1 MEKAA
6 GDGEEP
12 GSFRWRDLARYAVA
26 AVVTLV
32 IIAVVVKAIKVVFR
46 PDSLRLSILG
56 GSVYTTPLLSSPS
69 PSPSPQASSRA
80 AEPSLSFSFN
90 LRAENPS
97 GRVRMYYLDIIAY
110 LFNSSTP
117 ATTPT
122 PMAECL
128 VPFNIKD
135 TLVKQTLY
143 VDIIKQV
150 TVQRDPE
157 AIMLFAFDALYKTG
171 GTIKD
176 VTMRVDGTLVTEIR
190 SGFNTT
196 PQLVSYYC
204 RQLVVG
210 PYDDDA
216 TTKTQEI
223 TCTTS

>member
-1 MEKAA
+1 
-6 GDGEEP
+6 
-12 GSFRWRDLARYAVA
+12 VA
-26 AVVTLV
+26 AVVTVV

-56 GSVYTTPLLSSPS
+56 GSVYTTPSLSPPSPS
-69 PSPSPQASSRA
+69 PSPSPQAGSRA
-80 AEPSLSFSFN
+80 AEPSLSFSFK

-117 ATTPT
+117 ATTPA

-128 VPFNIKD
+128 VPFEIED